1 LQALHL
7 FLEITFLGVGELT
20 CNGLERYIA
29 TTLYLKRNKMQFS
42 HKLNKMTNAS
52 DLCSWADAIY
62 KAYIRPGVISK
73 VQMSNIQQQK
83 KKVQMSKVGFILLF
97 HSANSVRNLQN
108 KAPLSFLLHLFFLF
122 TPKIQKILEENFR
135 VFVRQTYFHKSYQ
148 LYTVKEFSQFTII
161 KERKLVL
168 KGKLKARWHLCTA

>member
-1 LQALHL
+1 MQALHL
-7 FLEITFLGVGELT
+7 FLEITTFLGGGELT
-20 CNGLERYIA
+20 CNGLETYIA

-73 VQMSNIQQQK
+73 VQT
-83 KKVQMSKVGFILLF
+83 SKVGFILLF

-108 KAPLSFLLHLFFLF
+108 KAPLSFLLHLFFF
-122 TPKIQKILEENFR
+122 VHTENTENIGR
-135 VFVRQTYFHKSYQ
+135 
-148 LYTVKEFSQFTII
+148 EFSCI
-161 KERKLVL
+161 
-168 KGKLKARWHLCTA
+168 C